1 MTSLLKYK
9 GYLAKVEFDADEKVL
24 RGEVLGTRDVVTFQ
38 ADGAADVEREF
49 RGSVDDYLA
58 FCKER
63 GERPEKPASG
73 QFVARIDP
81 ALHRELQTLAEARGR
96 SLNSV
101 VALFLRREADRAT
114 AEAASATRST
124 KAATPRRATAR
135 QARVA

>member
-81 ALHRELQTLAEARGR
+81 
-96 SLNSV
+96 
-101 VALFLRREADRAT
+101 
-114 AEAASATRST
+114 
-124 KAATPRRATAR
+124 
-135 QARVA
+135 